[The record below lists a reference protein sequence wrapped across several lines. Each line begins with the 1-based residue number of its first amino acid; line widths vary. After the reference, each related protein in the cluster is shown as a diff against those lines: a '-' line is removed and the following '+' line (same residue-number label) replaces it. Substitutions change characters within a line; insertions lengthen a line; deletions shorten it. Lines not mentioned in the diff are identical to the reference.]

1 MLSLGTHLTTRLRR
15 TSLDRELA
23 QGADPDA
30 RAGLARRA
38 EQLRSPEE
46 RTRIA
51 NALVEAVGD
60 ARRNEPVTPRP
71 RPQRA
76 VVREAADELLALAL
90 RLRGEEPVGVRG
102 AAMAAW
108 LTGDRSS
115 PLHRHDRGS
124 LHDAVRA
131 AIAAL
136 DDTGTPA
143 SVLAQAA

>member
-1 MLSLGTHLTTRLRR
+1 MRNLGAHLSSRLRR

-23 QGADPDA
+23 QGADSGTRPE
-30 RAGLARRA
+30 LARRA

-46 RTRIA
+46 RARIA

-60 ARRNEPVTPRP
+60 ARRNEPVTLRP

-90 RLRGEEPVGVRG
+90 RLRDEQPVGVRG

-108 LTGDRSS
+108 LTGDNSS
-115 PLHRHDRGS
+115 PLHRDDRGS
-124 LHDAVRA
+124 LHEAVEAARA
-131 AIAAL
+131 AF
-136 DDTGTPA
+136 DDATAPA
-143 SVLAQAA
+143 SALAQAA